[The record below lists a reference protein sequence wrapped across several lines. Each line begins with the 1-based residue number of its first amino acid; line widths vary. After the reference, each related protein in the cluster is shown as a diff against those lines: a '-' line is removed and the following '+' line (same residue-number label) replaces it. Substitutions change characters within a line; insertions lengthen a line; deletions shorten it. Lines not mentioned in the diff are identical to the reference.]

1 MKTGRELAVVLVSG
15 GLDSCVCAA
24 AACSEYKAAFLHVNY
39 GQRTESRER
48 QAFSE
53 IADFYGI
60 GKKLITSMP
69 HLGGIGGSSLTD
81 ESMEIEAG
89 CLYGSGTIPSTYVP
103 FRNAQFL
110 SIAVSWAEVLGA
122 GKVFIGAV
130 EEDGSG
136 YPDCRKIFYDSFNEM
151 VKLGTRPETD
161 IEVVTPL
168 IDMRKSE
175 IIELGQKLG
184 APFQLTWSCYKRAD
198 IACGTCESC
207 LLRLRGFSEAGL
219 EDPLAYVS

>member
-1 MKTGRELAVVLVSG
+1 VS
-15 GLDSCVCAA
+15 
-24 AACSEYKAAFLHVNY
+24 Y

-48 QAFSE
+48 QAFDE
-53 IADFYGI
+53 IADFYGVE
-60 GKKLITSMP
+60 KKLITSIP
-69 HLGGIGGSSLTD
+69 YLGGIGGSSLTD
-81 ESMEIEAG
+81 DSMEIEAG
-89 CLYGSGTIPSTYVP
+89 CLSGPGTVPSTYVP
-103 FRNAQFL
+103 FRNAQL
-110 SIAVSWAEVLGA
+110 MSIAVSWAEVLGA

-184 APFQLTWSCYKRAD
+184 APFHLTWSCYRRED
-198 IACGTCESC
+198 SACGTCESC

-219 EDPLAYVS
+219 EDPLVYVS